1 MNCTAIRIPT
11 SVVRQRFSNVLE
23 QAQDNEVHIVHGSVE
38 KGKPVAVLVSHDRF
52 NALTRRAEVGESA
65 LRQLD
70 QEAALQMKTHRND
83 PALRAMQDKI
93 RAALASLR
101 PTPRYSLKEL
111 LARVPAEGLPIDR
124 GFDAAPPVGREPL

>member
-1 MNCTAIRIPT
+1 ML
-11 SVVRQRFSNVLE
+11 SDL
-23 QAQDNEVHIVHGSVE
+23 
-38 KGKPVAVLVSHDRF
+38 RF

-70 QEAALQMKTHRND
+70 QEASTQMKTHRND

-93 RAALASLR
+93 RAALAELR

-111 LARVPAEGLPIDR
+111 LARVPAEGLPIDSE
-124 GFDAAPPVGREPL
+124 FDAAPPVGREAL

>member
-1 MNCTAIRIPT
+1 MNSTATRIPT
-11 SVVRQRFSNVLE
+11 SVVRQHFSDALE
-23 QAQDNEVHIVHGSVE
+23 QAQENEVHIVRGSAE
-38 KGKPVAVLVSHDRF
+38 NGKPVAVLLSHDRF

-70 QEAALQMKTHRND
+70 QEASTQMKTHRND

-93 RAALASLR
+93 RAALAELR

-124 GFDAAPPVGREPL
+124 AFDTARPVGREAL

>member
-1 MNCTAIRIPT
+1 M
-11 SVVRQRFSNVLE
+11 
-23 QAQDNEVHIVHGSVE
+23 
-38 KGKPVAVLVSHDRF
+38 LVSHDRF
-52 NALTRRAEVGESA
+52 NALTRRAEVGENA

-124 GFDAAPPVGREPL
+124 EFDAVPPVGNEAL

>member
-1 MNCTAIRIPT
+1 MNSTATRIPT
-11 SVVRQRFSNVLE
+11 SVVRQRFSDALE
-23 QAQDNEVHIVHGSVE
+23 QAQDNEVHIVRGSAE

-70 QEAALQMKTHRND
+70 QETALQIKAHRND
-83 PALRAMQDKI
+83 PALLAMQGKI
-93 RAALASLR
+93 RAALANLR

-111 LARVPAEGLPIDR
+111 LARVPAEGMPIDR
-124 GFDAAPPVGREPL
+124 EFDAAQAAGNEAL